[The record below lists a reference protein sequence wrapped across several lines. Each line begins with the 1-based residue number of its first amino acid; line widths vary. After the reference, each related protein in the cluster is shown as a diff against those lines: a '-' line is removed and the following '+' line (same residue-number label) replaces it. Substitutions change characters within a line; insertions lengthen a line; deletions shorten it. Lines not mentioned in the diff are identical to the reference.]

1 VDAPSDITQGNAVDL
16 RLNGTGLTPKTLAL
30 IRAVFQRYPA
40 VTRVVLF
47 GSRAKG
53 TARPE
58 SDIDLALDGDISP
71 DTVSR
76 IASDLDDLPLPYR
89 FDIKALG
96 SIQHSELRRHI
107 HRLGI
112 ECYRSMAFSRARG
125 DFSR

>member
-1 VDAPSDITQGNAVDL
+1 MTPHDVDAPSDTARVNSADL
-16 RLNGTGLTPKTLAL
+16 RLNATGLTPKTFAL
-30 IRAVFQRYPA
+30 IRDVFQRYPD

-76 IASDLDDLPLPYR
+76 IASDLDDQPLPYR
-89 FDIKALG
+89 FDIKPLG
-96 SIQHSELRRHI
+96 SIQHSELRSHI
-107 HRLGI
+107 HRVGI
-112 ECYRSMAFSRARG
+112 ECYRSM
-125 DFSR
+125 

>member
-1 VDAPSDITQGNAVDL
+1 V
-16 RLNGTGLTPKTLAL
+16 L
-30 IRAVFQRYPA
+30 IRAVFQRYAA

-58 SDIDLALDGDISP
+58 SDIDLALDGDISH

-96 SIQHSELRRHI
+96 SIRHSELRSHI
-107 HRLGI
+107 HRVGI
-112 ECYRSMAFSRARG
+112 ECYRSM
-125 DFSR
+125 